1 MNAVGDIAANAENA
15 ADSRLARY
23 AELIVRVGAN
33 VQPDQIVLVN
43 ALVEHAPLARAIAE
57 SAYTAGARYVDVRYG
72 DHHVRKSFITH
83 GADDDLSATWP
94 WDLARYRALA
104 DGPAVIMIAGDPE
117 PELLADVDLARLGRT
132 RPLEGM
138 KLYVQAVTERL
149 INWTIAAHPTE
160 GQARQVF
167 GEPDVDRLWDAVAT
181 AVRLDAPDPVAAWD
195 EHLEKLGR
203 RCERLNAFAF
213 EAVRFSGPGTDLT
226 VGLLPVAPWMC
237 GVGKTRDGIR
247 HVGNMPTEEVFACPD
262 WRRTEGTV
270 RSTRPLA
277 VGGAIVRD
285 LELRFSAGE
294 IVEVSASTAAD
305 VVRGQLEADEFAK
318 RLGEV
323 ALVDRESAVG
333 KTGIT
338 FFDTLFDENATC
350 HIAFGAG
357 VAFGIDELEGLS
369 PDELRERGV
378 NVSTVHTDLMIGG
391 PEVDVDGITADG
403 SIVPILRDDAWQLD
417 ESAPL
422 AGP

>member
-1 MNAVGDIAANAENA
+1 MNAVGDIAANADNA

-403 SIVPILRDDAWQLD
+403 STVPILRDDAWQLD